1 MSDEKQQ
8 TPFGDMFTLWQKMVW
23 EGFEMMLKAPA
34 FYTGLGKAFE
44 SSTAVQEQIQ
54 KGIQASLK
62 ATRLPTVE
70 DLRGITEGL
79 SAMQAQLEVMK
90 NYMGAVEAAGKVQEE
105 WRKGIEV
112 TIQRLLAYQAE
123 GQRAFQAWTKQVE
136 DRLRGLQ
143 GFWEEGAKRW
153 EEGLRQAAAFA
164 ETGQRS
170 LEELS
175 KAVWDISKKSS
186 GIS

>member
-1 MSDEKQQ
+1 MSDEKLQ

-34 FYTGLGKAFE
+34 FSAGLGKAFE
-44 SSTAVQEQIQ
+44 SSAAVQEQIQ
-54 KGIQASLK
+54 KSIQASLK

-70 DLRGITEGL
+70 DLRGITEGI
-79 SAMQAQLEVMK
+79 SAMQAQLEAMK
-90 NYMGAVEAAGKVQEE
+90 NYLGAVEGAGKVQEE

-123 GQRAFQAWTKQVE
+123 GLRAFQDWMKQVE

-143 GFWEEGAKRW
+143 GFWEQGAKRW
-153 EEGLRQAAAFA
+153 EEGLRQAAAFG
-164 ETGQRS
+164 ETSQRS

-175 KAVWDISKKSS
+175 KAIWDISKKSS
-186 GIS
+186 GVS